1 LTAEY
6 TNISTERHSEFKAIA
21 PSSRDSFTRP
31 WEVYMKIGCPKEI
44 KPQEFRVGMT
54 PNAAHEAVAHGH
66 SVLIET
72 GAGVGA
78 GFTDADYIAAG
89 AKIAASAADVFAQS
103 EMVVKVKEPQPVERA
118 MLREGQ
124 VLFTYLHLAPDP
136 AQTHDLL
143 KSGVTAIAYET
154 VTDDRGGLP
163 LLAPMSEVAG
173 RLAPQVGAW
182 TLQKAN
188 GGRGVL
194 LGGVPGVGPGRVLV
208 IGGGVVGT
216 HAAKIAAGMG
226 ADVTVL
232 DRSLAR
238 LRYLDDVFGGTF
250 KNAYASAGN
259 TIELARAADLIIGA
273 VLVPGA
279 AAPKLISRAQLAE
292 LKPGAAL
299 VDVAIDQG
307 GCFETSKAT
316 THQDPIYDVD
326 GIMHYCV
333 ANMPGAVART
343 STIALGNATMPFML
357 ALADKGW
364 KKACADDKHLLAGLN
379 THAGHL
385 TYAAVGEAL
394 GLPVM
399 AAADALKV

>member
-1 LTAEY
+1 
-6 TNISTERHSEFKAIA
+6 
-21 PSSRDSFTRP
+21 
-31 WEVYMKIGCPKEI
+31 MKIGCPKEI

-54 PNAAHEAVAHGH
+54 PNAAMEAVAHGH
-66 SVLIET
+66 TVLIET

-78 GFTDADYIAAG
+78 GFADADYVAAG
-89 AKIAASAADVFAQS
+89 ATIIATAADVFAQAD
-103 EMVVKVKEPQPVERA
+103 MIVKVKEPQAGERK

-124 VLFTYLHLAPDP
+124 LLFTYLHLAPDP
-136 AQTHDLL
+136 DQTHDLL
-143 KSGVTAIAYET
+143 ASGCTAIAYET
-154 VTDDRGGLP
+154 VTDRSGGLP

-194 LGGVPGVGPGRVLV
+194 MGGVPGVGPARVLV

-232 DRSLAR
+232 DRSLPR
-238 LRYLDDVFGGTF
+238 LRYLDDVFGGQF
-250 KNAYASAGN
+250 KTGYSSAGLLA
-259 TIELARAADLIIGA
+259 ELLPQADMVVGA
-273 VLVPGA
+273 VLIPGA
-279 AAPKLISRAQLAE
+279 AAPKLISRAQLGMM
-292 LKPGAAL
+292 KPGAVL

-307 GCFETSKAT
+307 GCFETSRAT
-316 THQDPIYDVD
+316 THQDPIYEVD

-343 STIALGNATMPFML
+343 STLALGNATMPFML

-364 KKACADDKHLLAGLN
+364 KRACAEDAHLLAGLN
-379 THAGHL
+379 VHAGQL

-394 GLPVM
+394 GIATVDPQTLV
-399 AAADALKV
+399 A

>member
-1 LTAEY
+1 M
-6 TNISTERHSEFKAIA
+6 H
-21 PSSRDSFTRP
+21 
-31 WEVYMKIGCPKEI
+31 IGCPKEI

-54 PNAAHEAVAHGH
+54 PALVQDLVARGHTVKIEA
-66 SVLIET
+66 
-72 GAGVGA
+72 GAGLGA
-78 GFTDADYIAAG
+78 GFSDAAYEQAG
-89 AKIAASAADVFAQS
+89 AELVKTAAEIFAQS
-103 EMVVKVKEPQPVERA
+103 EMIVKVKEPQAEERK

-124 VLFTYLHLAPDP
+124 LLFTYLHLAPD
-136 AQTHDLL
+136 ADQTHDLL
-143 KSGVTAIAYET
+143 ASGCTAIAYET
-154 VTDDRGGLP
+154 VTDAAGGLP

-173 RLAPQVGAW
+173 RLAPQMGAW

-194 LGGVPGVGPGRVLV
+194 LGGVPGVAPGRVLV

-216 HAAKIAAGMG
+216 HAARIAAGMG

-238 LRYLDDVFGGTF
+238 LRYLDDKFGHLFRTGYSSPAVT
-250 KNAYASAGN
+250 A
-259 TIELARAADLIIGA
+259 ELATDADMIIGA
-273 VLVPGA
+273 VLIPGA
-279 AAPKLISRAQLAE
+279 SAPKLISKDQLAT

-307 GCFETSKAT
+307 GCFETSRAT
-316 THQDPIYDVD
+316 THENPVYEVD

-343 STIALGNATMPFML
+343 ATLSLNNATSPFVI

-364 KKACADDKHLLAGLN
+364 MQACADDPHLLNGLN
-379 THAGHL
+379 IHAGQV

-394 GLPVM
+394 GLPT
-399 AAADALKV
+399 AAPNLQLRSAA

>member
-1 LTAEY
+1 
-6 TNISTERHSEFKAIA
+6 
-21 PSSRDSFTRP
+21 
-31 WEVYMKIGCPKEI
+31 MKIGCPTEI
-44 KPQEFRVGMT
+44 KPQEFRVGLT
-54 PNAAHEAVAHGH
+54 PNAAREATGHGH
-66 SVLIET
+66 AVVVQRGAGT
-72 GAGVGA
+72 GAGFA
-78 GFTDADYIAAG
+78 DADYEAAG
-89 AKIAASAADVFAQS
+89 AAIVDTAEEVFDTAD
-103 EMVVKVKEPQPVERA
+103 MIVKVKEPQAAERA

-124 VLFTYLHLAPDP
+124 ILFTYLHLAPDP
-136 AQTHDLL
+136 VQTRELMH
-143 KSGVTAIAYET
+143 SGATCIAYET

-173 RLAPQVGAW
+173 RLAPQMGAW

-194 LGGVPGVGPGRVLV
+194 MGGVPGVGPARVLV
-208 IGGGVVGT
+208 VGGGVVGT
-216 HAAKIAAGMG
+216 HAARIAAGMG

-232 DRSLAR
+232 DRSLPR

-250 KNAYASAGN
+250 GTGYSSAGLLS
-259 TIELARAADLIIGA
+259 EHLEQADMVIGA
-273 VLVPGA
+273 VLIPGA
-279 AAPKLISRAQLAE
+279 EAPKLVSRADLSRM
-292 LKPGAAL
+292 KPGAAL

-316 THQDPIYDVD
+316 THADPVYDVD

-364 KKACADDKHLLAGLN
+364 RQACADDPHLLAGLN
-379 THAGHL
+379 VHAGRL
-385 TYAAVGEAL
+385 TYYAVGRAQGIDVTSPQVAVKAE
-394 GLPVM
+394 
-399 AAADALKV
+399 

>member
-1 LTAEY
+1 
-6 TNISTERHSEFKAIA
+6 
-21 PSSRDSFTRP
+21 
-31 WEVYMKIGCPKEI
+31 MKIGCPKEI

-54 PNAAHEAVAHGH
+54 PTAVREAVSHGH
-66 SVLIET
+66 EVVVET
-72 GAGVGA
+72 RAGMGA

-89 AKIAASAADVFAQS
+89 ATILDTAEEVFATAQ
-103 EMVVKVKEPQPVERA
+103 MIVKVKEPQAVERKR
-118 MLREGQ
+118 LREGQ
-124 VLFTYLHLAPDP
+124 ILFTYLHLAPDP
-136 AQTHDLL
+136 EQTRDLL
-143 KSGVTAIAYET
+143 ASGVTAIAYET
-154 VTDDRGGLP
+154 VTDRSGGLP

-194 LGGVPGVGPGRVLV
+194 LGGVPGVAPAKVVV

-232 DRSLAR
+232 DRSLPR
-238 LRYLDDVFGGTF
+238 LRYLDDVFGRDF
-250 KNAYASAGN
+250 KTIYATAGN
-259 TIELARAADLIIGA
+259 TAELVAEADLVIGA
-273 VLVPGA
+273 VLIPGA
-279 AAPKLISRAQLAE
+279 AAPKLVTRAQLATM
-292 LKPGAAL
+292 KPGAAI

-307 GCFETSKAT
+307 GCFETSRPT
-316 THQDPIYDVD
+316 THQDPIYEVD

-343 STIALGNATMPFML
+343 STLALGNATMPFML

-364 KKACADDKHLLAGLN
+364 KKACEEDEHLLNGLN
-379 THAGHL
+379 VHAGRL
-385 TYAAVGEAL
+385 TYYAVGKAL
-394 GLPVM
+394 GIDVLSPHL
-399 AAADALKV
+399 ALKV

>member
-1 LTAEY
+1 
-6 TNISTERHSEFKAIA
+6 
-21 PSSRDSFTRP
+21 
-31 WEVYMKIGCPKEI
+31 MKIGCPKEI

-54 PNAAHEAVAHGH
+54 PNAAREAVNHGH
-66 SVLIET
+66 AVLIET
-72 GAGVGA
+72 TAGNGA
-78 GFTDADYIAAG
+78 GFTDADYTAAG
-89 AKIAASAADVFAQS
+89 ATILGTAEEIFAAAD
-103 EMVVKVKEPQPVERA
+103 MIVKVKEPQPAERA
-118 MLREGQ
+118 RLRAGQ

-136 AQTHDLL
+136 DQTRDLMA
-143 KSGVTAIAYET
+143 SGATCIAYET

-194 LGGVPGVGPGRVLV
+194 LGGVPGVLPGKVLV

-232 DRSLAR
+232 DRSINR

-250 KNAYASAGN
+250 KSAYSDAA
-259 TIELARAADLIIGA
+259 TTMDLARQADLIVGA
-273 VLVPGA
+273 VLIPGA
-279 AAPKLISRAQLAE
+279 AAPKLISRAQLSE

-307 GCFETSKAT
+307 GCFETSHAT
-316 THQDPIYDVD
+316 THHDPIYEVD

-343 STIALGNATMPFML
+343 STLALGNATMPFML

-364 KKACADDKHLLAGLN
+364 KLACTEDRHLAAGLN
-379 THAGHL
+379 VHAGHL
-385 TYAAVGEAL
+385 TYAAVGAAL
-394 GLPVM
+394 GLPTISP
-399 AAADALKV
+399 AEALNI